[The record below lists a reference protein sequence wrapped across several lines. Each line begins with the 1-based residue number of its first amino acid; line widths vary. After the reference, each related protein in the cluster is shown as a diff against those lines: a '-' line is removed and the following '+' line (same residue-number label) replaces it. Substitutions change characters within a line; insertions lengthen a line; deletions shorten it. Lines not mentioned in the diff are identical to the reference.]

1 MRHYAGLLVLTV
13 TLVTCCSCSKNARFL
28 AEVNPSNVP
37 KVVVHDVVRIPQN
50 DNYSCATTSLA
61 MAITFYEGRKGN
73 PIDKDTAWAIS
84 GSDIQTIR
92 TQGNDMY
99 GLERLANH
107 YGYFGEFMSNL
118 TIPQLKYILARDV
131 LAVLNIRVSATMS
144 HAILATGYNRDDE
157 ILYVADPASVRSVMK
172 YSEVGN
178 RWSATLSAPRGL
190 ASRSAFL
197 IFPKGKNGF

>member
-118 TIPQLKYILARDV
+118 TIPQVKTTTRGGGLTDVNRSKRLAN
-131 LAVLNIRVSATMS
+131 LAPPEGGVTAQRSRVGRGVGRPPLVSGCTVGS
-144 HAILATGYNRDDE
+144 WPH
-157 ILYVADPASVRSVMK
+157 PAQ
-172 YSEVGN
+172 
-178 RWSATLSAPRGL
+178 P
-190 ASRSAFL
+190 
-197 IFPKGKNGF
+197 